1 MAEAVGLAASLASL
15 LEISGAIVTAGYGYL
30 SKVANAPTR
39 MRMVLTEV
47 SSVNLVLGRLEECS
61 SAHQSASSSA
71 SILDMLSRNGVFEEC
86 KYVLKK
92 IDGTI
97 QMCMAESEAHSS
109 KREVK
114 AFMKRVIWP
123 MKEKETDEVL
133 EHLDRFRSIL
143 SNAIAQDSAA
153 SLRRLEETTQQ
164 LQKTSIQT
172 ADAQRY
178 AELMKWV
185 CPYDVNPFENFQ
197 AAMERRQPGT
207 GTWLTDYE
215 HFKTWSQHD
224 HGLFW
229 LRGLPGCGKTVLTS
243 TVVEHIQCSLAS
255 KDNGTALAYSYIDY
269 RNPAKQDL
277 DACLATLVKQLVSQ
291 NPEGMLQLERLKQQK
306 QRGLSQNLTTSE
318 YISILI
324 DLADLQKKVY
334 VVIDALDEAPNPG
347 AFVDVLKQLSDRN
360 DRTPIAVFVS
370 SRNDTNL
377 ENLLMPFVTYHV
389 LVSNENNDDVRL
401 FIATEVN
408 KRFASGKLKVPDVG
422 LIDLTISKLVARA
435 DGLFLQAFLLLKF
448 VFAGNTSRSIRK
460 ALTELPNGLGS
471 IYENVLRRTT
481 SQNPRHVNQI
491 KRSLQWL
498 SMSFLPLTPK
508 ELVEAAAID
517 PDDAFLDPEA
527 WMDENDLIGML
538 SSLVLVDW
546 THTPP
551 VVGLAHQTVLEY
563 LQSQSILQSDMS
575 QYHIDTRT
583 THQYLAE
590 TSIQYLLFPES
601 AKGLMQAAR
610 FRPPQTVLQTSY
622 HDPFVTAARLAFDSD
637 FAVESSDYQTLQ
649 RSTSLQQHAET
660 HCSSSALEATTEIGP
675 CVTHVPQEQ
684 ALLSYVANL
693 WPEHLKSGKYA
704 THEFKESMV
713 PRLQWYLAPGQE
725 SGSLYEVWEGFQ
737 RRRLSSSLYLV
748 GPFRASDQQPLFRQL
763 LKSSYFNYIG
773 HKTTQNPFFYTIL
786 FGLDDCFNLLE
797 TLYDVN
803 MNFQGGWTPLTVAAA
818 SGSLSTAKRLIKAGA
833 DVNKAADMNERN
845 GLTPLHIA
853 AELAMEDL
861 VELFLSHGASVTS
874 LTATMTTP
882 FFRAT
887 RAGSANILKLLYNA
901 GSDVNASTWD
911 NYTPIMEIVGWLN
924 HESLELVLSWGADP
938 YYRNDHGESAIDKA
952 LEYGDEGAAEI
963 LRKASSRY
971 TAKAMD
977 PRPERYRAERRR
989 EIPPSVRTAKEDTLV
1004 DHDSEVGDYT
1014 MTPCAGLKLSR
1025 PSKRDLELLPAR
1037 SLVAMNRI
1045 DPLLDNLPHSAVE
1058 R

>member
-1 MAEAVGLAASLASL
+1 MAVEAVGLAASLASL

-30 SKVANAPTR
+30 SKVAHAPTR

-61 SAHQSASSSA
+61 SAHQSGSGSA
-71 SILDMLSRNGVFEEC
+71 SILGMLLRNGVFEDC
-86 KYVLKK
+86 KNILKK

-114 AFMKRVIWP
+114 AFVKRVIWP

-143 SNAIAQDSAA
+143 SDAIAQDSAA
-153 SLRRLEETTQQ
+153 SLRRLEETTQR

-172 ADAQRY
+172 AEAQRH
-178 AELMKWV
+178 AELMRWV
-185 CPYDVNPFENFQ
+185 CPYDVDPFDNFQ
-197 AAMERRQPGT
+197 AAIERRQPGT

-215 HFKTWSQHD
+215 DFKSWSQHD
-224 HGLFW
+224 DGIFW

-243 TVVEHIQCSLAS
+243 TVVEHIQYSLAS
-255 KDNGTALAYSYIDY
+255 KDKGTSLAYFYIDY

-277 DACLATLVKQLVSQ
+277 DACLATLVKQLVNQ
-291 NPEGMLQLERLKQQK
+291 NPDGMLQLERLRQQK
-306 QRGLSQNLTTSE
+306 QRALSQNLTTSE
-318 YISILI
+318 YISILR
-324 DLADLQKKVY
+324 DLANSQKKVY

-360 DRTPIAVFVS
+360 YRPTMAVLIS

-377 ENLLMPFVTYHV
+377 ESILMPVIAYHV
-389 LVSNENNDDVRL
+389 LVSNEDDVRL

-435 DGLFLQAFLLLKF
+435 DGLFLQASLLLKF

-460 ALTELPNGLGS
+460 ALTELPNGLES

-481 SQNPRHVNQI
+481 SQNPRHINEI

-508 ELVEAAAID
+508 GLVEAAAID

-527 WMDENDLIGML
+527 CMDEADLIGML

-575 QYHIDTRT
+575 QYHINART
-583 THQYLAE
+583 THRYLAE

-601 AKGLMQAAR
+601 AKTLMQAAHC
-610 FRPPQTVLQTSY
+610 RPPQTALQSSR
-622 HDPFVTAARLAFDSD
+622 HDPFETASTLASASNFDL
-637 FAVESSDYQTLQ
+637 ESLDYQALQ
-649 RSTSLQQHAET
+649 CSTFLQQHAEM
-660 HCSSSALEATTEIGP
+660 HYSSSAPDATTDIGP
-675 CVTHVPQEQ
+675 CVTHIPQEQ
-684 ALLSYVANL
+684 ALLNYVANL
-693 WPEHLKSGKYA
+693 WPEHVKRGKYA

-713 PRLQWYLAPGQE
+713 PKLQWYLDPGQE
-725 SGSLYEVWEGFQ
+725 IGSLYDVWERFQ
-737 RRRLSSSLYLV
+737 RRRLSSSLYFV
-748 GPFRASDQQPLFRQL
+748 GPFRTSDQQPRFRQL

-773 HKTTQNPFFYTIL
+773 HETTQNSFFYTIL

-797 TLYDVN
+797 RLYDVD
-803 MNFQGGWTPLTVAAA
+803 MDFQGGWTPLTVAAA
-818 SGSLSTAKRLIKAGA
+818 SGSLSIAKRLIEAGA

-861 VELFLSHGASVTS
+861 VELFLAHGASVTS

-882 FFRAT
+882 FYRAA
-887 RAGSANILKLLYNA
+887 RGGSVNILKLLYNA
-901 GSDVNASTWD
+901 GSDVNAPTWN
-911 NYTPIMEIVGWLN
+911 NYTPIMELVVFSK
-924 HESLELVLSWGADP
+924 HELMDLVLSWGADP
-938 YYRNDHGESAIDKA
+938 HLRDDRGESAIDKA
-952 LEYGDEGAAEI
+952 LRNGDKGALEI
-963 LRKASSRY
+963 LWKASSKY
-971 TAKAMD
+971 TAKAVD
-977 PRPERYRAERRR
+977 PRTMRHRAEMTVHRL
-989 EIPPSVRTAKEDTLV
+989 PSVVTAEEDTLV
-1004 DHDSEVGDYT
+1004 DYVSDDGAPDTWET
-1014 MTPCAGLKLSR
+1014 W
-1025 PSKRDLELLPAR
+1025 
-1037 SLVAMNRI
+1037 I
-1045 DPLLDNLPHSAVE
+1045 DAVE
-1058 R
+1058 RSSN

>member
-1 MAEAVGLAASLASL
+1 MEAVGLAASLASL
-15 LEISGAIVTAGYGYL
+15 LEISGTIVTAGYGYL
-30 SKVANAPTR
+30 SKVAHAPTR

-61 SAHQSASSSA
+61 SARQSASGSA
-71 SILDMLSRNGVFEEC
+71 SILGMLLRNGVFEEC
-86 KYVLKK
+86 KNVLKK

-143 SNAIAQDSAA
+143 SDAIAQDSVA

-172 ADAQRY
+172 AEAQRH
-178 AELMKWV
+178 AELMRWV
-185 CPYDVNPFENFQ
+185 CPYEVDPFDNFQ
-197 AAMERRQPGT
+197 AAIERRQPGT
-207 GTWLTDYE
+207 GTWLTEYE
-215 HFKTWSQHD
+215 EFKTWSQHD
-224 HGLFW
+224 HGIFW

-243 TVVEHIQCSLAS
+243 TVVEHIQYSLAS
-255 KDNGTALAYSYIDY
+255 KDKGTALAYFYIDY

-291 NPEGMLQLERLKQQK
+291 NPEGILQLERLRQQK

-318 YISILI
+318 YISILR
-324 DLADLQKKVY
+324 DLADSQKKVY

-360 DRTPIAVFVS
+360 DRTPMAVLVS

-377 ENLLMPFVTYHV
+377 ESILMPIITYHV
-389 LVSNENNDDVRL
+389 LVSNEDNDDVRL
-401 FIATEVN
+401 FIATEVD
-408 KRFASGKLKVPDVG
+408 KRFSSGKLKVPDAG

-435 DGLFLQAFLLLKF
+435 DGLFLQASLLLKF
-448 VFAGNTSRSIRK
+448 VFAGNTSRSIRQ
-460 ALTELPNGLGS
+460 ALTELPNGLES

-481 SQNPRHVNQI
+481 SQNPRHVNEI

-508 ELVEAAAID
+508 KLVEAAAID

-527 WMDENDLIGML
+527 CMDENDLIGML

-563 LQSQSILQSDMS
+563 LQSKSILQSDMS
-575 QYHIDTRT
+575 QYHIDART

-610 FRPPQTVLQTSY
+610 FRTPQTALQSSH
-622 HDPFVTAARLAFDSD
+622 HDPFETASTLAIASD
-637 FAVESSDYQTLQ
+637 FALESLDYQALQ
-649 RSTSLQQHAET
+649 RSTILQQHAEM
-660 HCSSSALEATTEIGP
+660 HYSSSAPDATTEIGP
-675 CVTHVPQEQ
+675 CVTYVPQEQ
-684 ALLSYVANL
+684 ALLNYVANL

-713 PRLQWYLAPGQE
+713 PRLQWYLDPGQE
-725 SGSLYEVWEGFQ
+725 SESLYEVWEGFQ
-737 RRRLSSSLYLV
+737 RRRLSSSLYFV
-748 GPFRASDQQPLFRQL
+748 GPFRTSDQQPLFRQL

-773 HKTTQNPFFYTIL
+773 HETTQNPFFYTVL

-797 TLYDVN
+797 SLYD
-803 MNFQGGWTPLTVAAA
+803 MDMTFQGGWTPLTVAAA
-818 SGSLSTAKRLIKAGA
+818 SGSLSIAKRLIEAGA

-861 VELFLSHGASVTS
+861 VELFLAHGASVTS

-882 FFRAT
+882 FYRAA
-887 RAGSANILKLLYNA
+887 RGGSVNILKLLYNA
-901 GSDVNASTWD
+901 GSDVNAPTWD
-911 NYTPIMEIVGWLN
+911 NYTPIMETVGWSS

-938 YYRNDHGESAIDKA
+938 YRRNDHGQSAIDKA
-952 LEYGDEGAAEI
+952 SEYGDEGAVEI
-963 LRKASSRY
+963 LGRASSKY
-971 TAKAMD
+971 TAKAVD
-977 PRPERYRAERRR
+977 PRTMLHRAEMTIQRL
-989 EIPPSVRTAKEDTLV
+989 PSVMTAEEDTLV
-1004 DHDSEVGDYT
+1004 DHWET
-1014 MTPCAGLKLSR
+1014 W
-1025 PSKRDLELLPAR
+1025 
-1037 SLVAMNRI
+1037 I
-1045 DPLLDNLPHSAVE
+1045 DAVE
-1058 R
+1058 RRSN